1 MPLIILT
8 GKNKLITLQK
18 EKKVLDQENV
28 SDDFGGK
35 QVIQ

>member
-8 GKNKLITLQK
+8 DKNKPITFQT

-28 SDDFGGK
+28 SDDFEGK